1 MTSLTT
7 YITLPTFTLYFVINP
22 EICNITLFLCHPIFV
37 IILSSFCHHLGA
49 NEDAARVA
57 RMIIEHLDDIDE
69 IFITLDTH
77 YPLHIAHACS
87 WRRGIAGTVG
97 DVTYAVGDYP
107 LPFTR

>member
-1 MTSLTT
+1 MSYSTHT
-7 YITLPTFTLYFVINP
+7 IVILSYL
-22 EICNITLFLCHPIFV
+22 TLFCHILPIP
-37 IILSSFCHHLGA
+37 LGA
-49 NEDAARVA
+49 NEDATRVA

-97 DVTYAVGDYP
+97 DVTYAVGDNP

>member
-7 YITLPTFTLYFVINP
+7 YITLPTFTLYFFNP
-22 EICNITLFLCHPIFV
+22 YIVSPYISPYT
-37 IILSSFCHHLGA
+37 SSFCRHLGA